1 MRGKHRAFIIYI
13 VSLLLNEKVSRLFF
27 FTLCY
32 KSTIINKNDEKKGKT
47 YMAVKRTRESEE
59 MYLETILLLHCK
71 KANVRAVDV
80 CDELGYVKSS
90 VSRGVNLLEK
100 KGYIHID
107 RETGNL
113 SFTDAGRKKAEGIY
127 ERHQT
132 LTKALMKLGAGQEL
146 AEENACRMEHVVSDE
161 MMEVFRNYIK
171 E

>member
-1 MRGKHRAFIIYI
+1 M
-13 VSLLLNEKVSRLFF
+13 VSSTTLTIMIRLVPPKD
-27 FTLCY
+27 TLAPN
-32 KSTIINKNDEKKGKT
+32 TPLKKYGIT
-47 YMAVKRTRESEE
+47 DTM
-59 MYLETILLLHCK
+59 I
-71 KANVRAVDV
+71 
-80 CDELGYVKSS
+80 
-90 VSRGVNLLEK
+90 K

-132 LTKALMKLGAGQEL
+132 LTKALMKLGAKPGL
-146 AEENACRMEHVVSDE
+146 AEENACRMEHVVTDE